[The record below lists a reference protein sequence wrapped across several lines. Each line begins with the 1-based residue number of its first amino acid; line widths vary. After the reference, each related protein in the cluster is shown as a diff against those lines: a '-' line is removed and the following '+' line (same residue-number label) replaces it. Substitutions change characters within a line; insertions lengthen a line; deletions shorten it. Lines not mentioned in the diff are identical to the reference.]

1 MSTRRVAGRTSP
13 PRPRNGQT
21 LVEFAL
27 VLPIFLVMFFGLID
41 VGRLVYM
48 NSTLSQAAREGA
60 RLAAVE
66 ASWIGKSATW
76 PSCGQPGGPVCPTDA
91 DELRDH
97 VVAAANRMVKP
108 FGTVT
113 TGAVS
118 LRCDPV
124 GSPPSGNWADARATC
139 VGSQIGEIVS
149 VRVQLTFTPI
159 TPIAGS
165 VIGSVTTS
173 GFATMVIN

>member
-1 MSTRRVAGRTSP
+1 MTASGSRHSDRSR
-13 PRPRNGQT
+13 GQT
-21 LVEFAL
+21 LAEFAL
-27 VLPIFLVMFFGLID
+27 VLPIFFVMFFGLID

-66 ASWIGKSATW
+66 AYWIGQSGTW
-76 PSCGQPGGPVCPTDA
+76 PSCGQPGGPVCPASA

-97 VVAAANRMVKP
+97 VVVAANRMLRP
-108 FGTVT
+108 FGNVTAATVF
-113 TGAVS
+113 V
-118 LRCDPV
+118 RCDPQD
-124 GSPPSGNWADARATC
+124 SPPSGNWADARATC

-159 TPIAGS
+159 TPIASG
-165 VIGSVTTS
+165 VVGPVTTS